1 MPGFV
6 NYILKHKHWDSAWGD
21 VAMDFAHE
29 QCEVQ
34 RNWGYKKIKAHL
46 EEKGACDRVMCIFEE
61 MWEGYKASKG
71 SMDAQWRFAQKPK
84 DTRRV

>member
-6 NYILKHKHWDSAWGD
+6 KYILSFKNEDSAWGD

-29 QCEVQ
+29 ECEVQ
-34 RNWGYKKIKAHL
+34 QDWKYKQIKAHL

-61 MWEGYKASKG
+61 MWEGYKHRSAPL
-71 SMDAQWRFAQKPK
+71 AAAAVRK

>member
-1 MPGFV
+1 MSGFV
-6 NYILKHKHWDSAWGD
+6 AYILKHNGEDSPWGD

-29 QCEVQ
+29 ACEVQ
-34 RNWGYKKIKAHL
+34 HGWGYKKVKAHL
-46 EEKGACDRVMCIFEE
+46 EEKGACDRVMVILDE

-71 SMDAQWRFAQKPK
+71 SMNAQWAFAQKPR